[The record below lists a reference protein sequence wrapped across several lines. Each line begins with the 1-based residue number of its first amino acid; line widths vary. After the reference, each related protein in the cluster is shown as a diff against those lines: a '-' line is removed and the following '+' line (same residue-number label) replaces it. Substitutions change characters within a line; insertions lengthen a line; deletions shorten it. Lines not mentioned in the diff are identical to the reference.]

1 MKHEIGVI
9 VNLPKTAEGMAQ
21 LEKAMWAFNS
31 KLLSCKLREMDAP
44 VSVKRAIVKSLNGV
58 APWANAES

>member
-9 VNLPKTAEGMAQ
+9 VNLPTTAEGMAQ
-21 LEKAMWAFNS
+21 LEKAMCAFNS
-31 KLLSCKLREMDAP
+31 KLVSCVLRKVDAP
-44 VSVKRAIVKSLNGV
+44 VSAKLEYVKSLNGV